1 MPTQLAPPRIA
12 HLTSAHP
19 RTDVRI
25 FHKQCKSLAK
35 AGYDVHLCVA
45 DGLGDVKLDGVHIH
59 SIDRPAGRL
68 QRMLLKPLQVWSKA
82 RALKASVYHFH
93 DPELIFIGLL
103 LRLSGKKVI
112 YDVHEDVPRDILT
125 KAWIPGPLR
134 SLIAFSVER
143 IENFAARC
151 YSAIVAATP
160 HIAARF
166 SRVQRKSVAINNFPI
181 LSELLSIE
189 RPTAPTPV
197 DRTVCYVGGISRV
210 RGAIEMVQAI
220 ELANARLIMAGPIE
234 TESLRKELESLPGWR
249 KVDYRG
255 VVGRDAVRQI
265 YAESQLGLVLL
276 HPIAN
281 YLDSL
286 PVKMFE
292 YMAAALPSLA
302 SDFPLWKEILEPRN
316 AGRCTPPLDVAQVA
330 EQINRMLDDPAL
342 SVLMGQNGRQA
353 VIQTYNWGLEEAKLI
368 ALYGELAPL
377 PNPEAR

>member
-1 MPTQLAPPRIA
+1 MPAPQAQTRVV

-25 FHKQCKSLAK
+25 FHKQCKSLAQ

-45 DGLGDVKLDGVHIH
+45 DGLGDAELDKVHIH
-59 SIDRPAGRL
+59 SIERPTGRL

-82 RALKASVYHFH
+82 RQLNAAVYHFH

-134 SLIAFSVER
+134 SLIAFTVEHV
-143 IENFAARC
+143 ENFAARC

-166 SRVQRKSVAINNFPI
+166 ARVQPKSVDINNFPI

-189 RPTAPTPV
+189 RPSSIEPTA
-197 DRTVCYVGGISRV
+197 RTVCYVGGISRV
-210 RGAIEMVQAI
+210 RGAIEMIQAI
-220 ELANARLIMAGPIE
+220 ELADARLIMAGPIE

-265 YAESQLGLVLL
+265 YSESQLGLVLL

-302 SDFPLWKEILEPRN
+302 SDFPLWKDILEPRN
-316 AGRCTPPLDVAQVA
+316 AGRCTAPLDVAGVA
-330 EQINRMLDDPAL
+330 QQIDRMLDDPAL
-342 SVLMGQNGRQA
+342 SLQMGKNGRQA
-353 VIQTYNWGLEEAKLI
+353 VIQTYNWGLEEAKLV
-368 ALYGELAPL
+368 ALYGQLAPL
-377 PNPEAR
+377 TPEAR

>member
-1 MPTQLAPPRIA
+1 MPTHYSPPRIA

-45 DGLGDVKLDGVHIH
+45 DGLGDVELDGVHIH
-59 SIDRPAGRL
+59 SIDRPTGRM
-68 QRMLLKPLQVWSKA
+68 QRMLFKPLQVWSQA
-82 RALKASVYHFH
+82 RELNAAVYHFH

-103 LRLSGKKVI
+103 LRLSGKKVV

-143 IENFAARC
+143 IENLAARC

-166 SRVQRKSVAINNFPI
+166 SRVQRKSVAVNNFPI
-181 LSELLSIE
+181 LSELLSIQ
-189 RPTAPTPV
+189 RTSPPDTTA
-197 DRTVCYVGGISRV
+197 RTVCYVGGISRV

-220 ELANARLIMAGPIE
+220 ELADARLIMAGPIE
-234 TESLRKELESLPGWR
+234 TESLRKELESLPGWS

-265 YAESQLGLVLL
+265 YSESQLGLVLL

-302 SDFPLWKEILEPRN
+302 SDFPLWKDILEPRN
-316 AGRCTPPLDVAQVA
+316 AGRCTAPLDVTNVA
-330 EQINRMLDDPAL
+330 HQIDRMLDEPAL
-342 SVLMGQNGRQA
+342 CLQMGQNGRQA
-353 VIQTYNWGLEEAKLI
+353 VIQTYNWGLEEAKLV
-368 ALYGELAPL
+368 ALYGQLAPL
-377 PNPEAR
+377 TAEAR